1 MTAATERL
9 AGSEGVLRT
18 VLPGG
23 LRVITESLPAVR
35 SAAFGIWAGVGS
47 RDEDPAHAGATH
59 YLEHLL
65 FKGTRRR
72 SALEISASMDA
83 VGGEL
88 NAFTAKEYTCYY
100 ARVLDADLPLA
111 IDVLSDMVTS
121 SLIEPKEVDAERG
134 VILEEIAMNE
144 DDPADL
150 VHEAFSE
157 LAFGDTPLGRPILGT
172 VDSINS
178 ITRDR
183 IAEHYRARYTPDH
196 LVVAAAGSLDHDHV
210 VELTAAAFGAV
221 LSGQRAPAGPRLTG
235 PQADGGTA
243 TGVRLVSRPVEQANI
258 VLGCAGLARNDDR
271 RFALGVLNAALGGGM
286 SSRLFQEVREKRGL
300 AYSVYSFSS
309 QHAECGQ
316 WGIYAGCL
324 PAKTEEVLSI
334 CQDEIAKV
342 IESGLTDEELD
353 RGKGQLRGSIVLG
366 LEDPSSRMRRLG
378 KSELVYPRLE
388 PVDEILARIEAVT
401 HDQVREVAADGAWPA
416 EGAGHRGAVRRR
428 CRVRRGAGELAAA
441 PQYSRLFWLRP
452 ALMPRSGCRGAGRDA
467 LFCGACLLRSRLAR
481 LSAPAVPLTSTRS
494 VPGGWCAA
502 SGRRTTRGQR
512 RS

>member
-9 AGSEGVLRT
+9 AGSDGVLRT

-221 LSGQRAPAGPRLTG
+221 LSGQGTPAGPRLTG

-342 IESGLTDEELD
+342 IGSGLTDEELD

-366 LEDPSSRMRRLG
+366 LEDPSSRMSRLG

-401 HDQVREVAADGAWPA
+401 HDQVREVAA
-416 EGAGHRGAVRRR
+416 AVLGRPKALAI
-428 CRVRRGAGELAAA
+428 VGPFDDDAAFAAA
-441 PQYSRLFWLRP
+441 
-452 ALMPRSGCRGAGRDA
+452 
-467 LFCGACLLRSRLAR
+467 LA
-481 LSAPAVPLTSTRS
+481 S
-494 VPGGWCAA
+494 
-502 SGRRTTRGQR
+502 
-512 RS
+512 